1 MSLHAC
7 PYVPAC
13 ITACS
18 MFLCPIRPYIFRSLG
33 STRLVPK
40 GMQSIAPSL
49 YMNRIEAP
57 SYTFTYIY
65 IYIYI
70 YTYIYIYVNTC
81 TPHEQEKESPHVH
94 HTNRRRNLVMYI
106 IHEQEKPSPSCMC
119 IFTRQC
125 HWCQCLQGPGGEKGQ
140 GTYWKNGLC
149 GNPKCASNLAV
160 VWTPYVLMGVNI
172 HALI

>member
-1 MSLHAC
+1 MVIC

-13 ITACS
+13 MSICPCMYHC
-18 MFLCPIRPYIFRSLG
+18 MFY
-33 STRLVPK
+33 VP
-40 GMQSIAPSL
+40 M
-49 YMNRIEAP
+49 
-57 SYTFTYIY
+57 SYTSIYFQIPRIDSPCPQRHAVNCPFIIHEQDRGPVIHIYIY
-65 IYIYI
+65 IYIHIYI

-160 VWTPYVLMGVNI
+160 V
-172 HALI
+172 